1 MTEELVGAGLS
12 MAFFF
17 IIQRSTQSLSRTA
30 PLNEQS
36 DLHLHCLPNQS
47 VRIFRVITIFL
58 YCAFLLDIVSIST
71 ILWCGKFIS
80 DMD

>member
-1 MTEELVGAGLS
+1 MVQVFQWRFLIL
-12 MAFFF
+12 
-17 IIQRSTQSLSRTA
+17 RSTWSLSRTA

-36 DLHLHCLPNQS
+36 DLDLHCLPNQS
-47 VRIFRVITIFL
+47 VQKFRVITIFL
-58 YCAFLLDIVSIST
+58 YCAFLLDFVSITT